1 MRISPETVAR
11 LQQLLSSHITPTQSS
26 GASAPSAPSGGEETS
41 VVLSP
46 EVRLILLLH
55 EMVKKL
61 PEVDYQRVA
70 QIQQQLQQGTYN
82 PDTKAVA
89 EAVLRELGV

>member
-1 MRISPETVAR
+1 
-11 LQQLLSSHITPTQSS
+11 L
-26 GASAPSAPSGGEETS
+26 
-41 VVLSP
+41 
-46 EVRLILLLH
+46 RLILLLH